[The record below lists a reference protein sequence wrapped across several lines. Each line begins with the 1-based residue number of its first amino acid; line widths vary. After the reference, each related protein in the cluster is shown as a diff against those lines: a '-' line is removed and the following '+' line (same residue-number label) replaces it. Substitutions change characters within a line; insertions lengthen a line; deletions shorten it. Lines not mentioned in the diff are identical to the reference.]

1 MKSHITLL
9 LVASMLFLN
18 GCIGLF
24 EATPDKRTRVGSDTK
39 EHIRM
44 TKNRGEPIINRYDYT
59 EVKGIRILEN
69 FEDSNLL
76 GSITIKKGDFAQ
88 KYIDVETEETYYCGD
103 FYKLIGNDKIQ
114 KVCFVEEYDEVD
126 DFFIV
131 YKSGNYMG
139 PSSLSNTLSFRKA
152 VQADKQKSYRKMEL
166 LYDGI
171 ERGMILFTYRE
182 FTDASIRPAFYSQVR
197 YILNKNRPTIITYRS
212 SKIKVYRAS
221 NNTITY
227 EVLEPL
233 RIEN

>member
-1 MKSHITLL
+1 MKRNITLFL
-9 LVASMLFLN
+9 LSLMLFLN

-24 EATPDKRTRVGSDTK
+24 EAVPDKRTRVGSDTK
-39 EHIRM
+39 EHIRI
-44 TKNRGEPIINRYDYT
+44 TRNRGEPIINRYDYT
-59 EVKGIRILEN
+59 EVKGIRILEI
-69 FEDSNLL
+69 FEDTNLL

-88 KYIDVETEETYYCGD
+88 KYVDAETEESYYCGD

-114 KVCFVEEYDEVD
+114 KVCFVEEYDEVN
-126 DFFIV
+126 DFFVV

-139 PSSLSNTLSFRKA
+139 PSSLGNTLTFKKS
-152 VQADKQKSYRKMEL
+152 VQADKQTSYRKMEL

-182 FTDASIRPAFYSQVR
+182 FTDSSIRPAFYSQVR
-197 YILNKNRPTIITYRS
+197 YILNKNRPTIISYRS

-221 NNTITY
+221 NNSITY

-233 RIEN
+233 SMEY